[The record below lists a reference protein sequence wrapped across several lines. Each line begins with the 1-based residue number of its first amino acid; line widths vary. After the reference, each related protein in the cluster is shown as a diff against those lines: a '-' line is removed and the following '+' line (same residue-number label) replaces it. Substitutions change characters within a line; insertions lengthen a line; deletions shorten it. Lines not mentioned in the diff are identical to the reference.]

1 MLSSRIVETDGARTE
16 EDVMRSAI
24 MIRVTPEDHEQWI
37 KEHNGCEAARRDYG
51 MTDGPVYRDVADPKS
66 VLVQLDCEDLER
78 AKGWFSDPRFRAA
91 VERAGKVSRLVYFAQ
106 ARV

>member
-1 MLSSRIVETDGARTE
+1 MFQEAN
-16 EDVMRSAI
+16 MRSAI
-24 MIRVTPEDHEQWI
+24 MIRVTPENYDQWI
-37 KEHNGCEAARRDYG
+37 TEHNGCETARRDYG
-51 MTDGPVYRDVADPKS
+51 MTDGPVYRDLADPKS

-78 AKGWFSDPRFRAA
+78 AKQWFSDPRFRAA